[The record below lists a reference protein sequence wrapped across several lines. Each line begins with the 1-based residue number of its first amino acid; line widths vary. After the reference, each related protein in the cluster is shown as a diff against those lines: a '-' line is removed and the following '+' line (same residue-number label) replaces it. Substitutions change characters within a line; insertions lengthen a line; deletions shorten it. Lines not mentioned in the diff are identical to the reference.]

1 MLKKSLDN
9 AGNLLTSANNF
20 PARMIIGFAKV
31 APEEVRS
38 MYTKSVKVPETLRN
52 QTTK

>member
-20 PARMIIGFAKV
+20 PAGMIIGFAKV